1 MKKRAN
7 GALVGGTYEV
17 AHSIYL
23 FPGSFPMIYEYPLHG
38 VRGGAGAKSIH
49 RSFASHPAAGAA
61 LCLVPGAH
69 STWGEKQADRN
80 ECGLQRYHSVPVQT
94 KSQLCLQVRYNASV
108 QGKPPGQRSSIPL

>member
-1 MKKRAN
+1 MRW
-7 GALVGGTYEV
+7 
-17 AHSIYL
+17 HSTYL

-49 RSFASHPAAGAA
+49 RSFASHPSSRSSLVFGAWRT
-61 LCLVPGAH
+61 LHVGGE
-69 STWGEKQADRN
+69 GEKQADRN

-108 QGKPPGQRSSIPL
+108 QGKTPGRRSSIPL